1 MAGNPESWLTHWP
14 SSSPVSTTLASAMDL
29 AAIAVEL
36 YTLVPSAFTAARTS
50 RAKEAKSSGDA
61 DLAKR
66 IAQLPKPSTAAWAV
80 NMLVRHGT
88 KEFAGV
94 LELGASLGKA
104 QEQQDHDRL
113 RTLGQQ
119 RPRVLAAAVEQAR
132 AVAEGL
138 GVKVS
143 GGAALEIEATLRAA
157 MTDPAAA
164 EAVRSGQLVRALSTN
179 GLEPVDLSGA
189 VAVPGASQ
197 VVAGKEEPD
206 DGGRPSGRADAQRE
220 RTDSQRERKKA
231 QAALLEAQQN
241 ADKADMELA
250 KAERE
255 KAEAVRQREQLVV
268 EVQAAK
274 DKLAALQH
282 ELAATEWAITLA
294 ERNRKLATRL
304 AGRERRT
311 EEAAQARLEALS

>member
-1 MAGNPESWLTHWP
+1 
-14 SSSPVSTTLASAMDL
+14 MDL

-36 YTLVPSAFTAARTS
+36 YTLVPSAFTAARTA
-50 RAKEAKSSGDA
+50 RAKEAKSAGDA
-61 DLAKR
+61 ELAKQ

-94 LELGASLGKA
+94 LELGASLGRA

-119 RPRVLAAAVEQAR
+119 RPRVLGAAVEQAR

-143 GGAALEIEATLRAA
+143 GAAAMEIEATLRAA
-157 MTDPAAA
+157 MTDPGAAA
-164 EAVRSGQLVRALSTN
+164 ALRSGQLVRSLATN

-189 VAVPGASQ
+189 VAIAGALPA
-197 VVAGKEEPD
+197 AGTTQEEPD
-206 DGGRPSGRADAQRE
+206 DGGRADSQRGRADSERE
-220 RTDSQRERKKA
+220 REKA
-231 QAALLEAQQN
+231 QTALVEAERN
-241 ADKADMELA
+241 ADKADLELA
-250 KAERE
+250 RAERE
-255 KAEAVRQREQLVV
+255 KSEAVRRSEQLAV
-268 EVQAAK
+268 EVKAAK
-274 DKLAALQH
+274 DKLAALQQ

-294 ERNRKLATRL
+294 ERNRKLAVRL
-304 AGRERRT
+304 AARERRT
-311 EEAAQARLEALS
+311 AETARARLEGLP

>member
-1 MAGNPESWLTHWP
+1 
-14 SSSPVSTTLASAMDL
+14 MDL

-36 YTLVPSAFTAARTS
+36 YTLVPSAFTAARTA
-50 RAKEAKSSGDA
+50 RAKEAKSAGDA
-61 DLAKR
+61 ELAKQ

-94 LELGASLGKA
+94 LELGASLGSA

-119 RPRVLAAAVEQAR
+119 RPRVLGAAVEQAR

-143 GGAALEIEATLRAA
+143 GAAAMEIEATLRAA
-157 MTDPAAA
+157 MTDPGAAA
-164 EAVRSGQLVRALSTN
+164 ALRSGQLVRSLATN

-189 VAVPGASQ
+189 VAIAGALPA
-197 VVAGKEEPD
+197 AGTTQEEPD
-206 DGGRPSGRADAQRE
+206 DGGRADSQRGRADSERE
-220 RTDSQRERKKA
+220 REKA
-231 QAALLEAQQN
+231 QTALVEAERN
-241 ADKADMELA
+241 ADKADLELA
-250 KAERE
+250 RAERE
-255 KAEAVRQREQLVV
+255 KSEAVRRSEQLAV
-268 EVQAAK
+268 EVKAAK
-274 DKLAALQH
+274 DKLAALQQ

-294 ERNRKLATRL
+294 ERNRKLAVRL
-304 AGRERRT
+304 AARERRT
-311 EEAAQARLEALS
+311 AETARTRLEGLS

>member
-1 MAGNPESWLTHWP
+1 
-14 SSSPVSTTLASAMDL
+14 MDL
-29 AAIAVEL
+29 AGIAVEL
-36 YTLVPSAFTAARTS
+36 HTLVPSAFTAARTS
-50 RAKEAKSSGDA
+50 RAKEAKSKGDA
-61 DLAKR
+61 ELAKL

-88 KEFAGV
+88 KEFASV
-94 LELGASLGKA
+94 LELGASLGSA
-104 QEQQDHDRL
+104 QEHQDHDRL

-143 GGAALEIEATLRAA
+143 GAAALEIEATLRAA

-164 EAVRSGQLVRALSTN
+164 NALRSGQLVRALSTN

-189 VAVPGASQ
+189 VAIAGAPD
-197 VVAGKEEPD
+197 VVVTKAGPD
-206 DGGRPSGRADAQRE
+206 DDGPQRE
-220 RTDSQRERKKA
+220 RVDSQREREKA
-231 QAALLEAQQN
+231 QTALLEAQRN

-255 KAEAVRQREQLVV
+255 KAEAVRRSEQLEA
-268 EVQAAK
+268 EVKTAK
-274 DKLAALQH
+274 DKLASLQQ

-304 AGRERRT
+304 AARERRT
-311 EEAAQARLEALS
+311 AEAAQARLGGLS

>member
-1 MAGNPESWLTHWP
+1 
-14 SSSPVSTTLASAMDL
+14 MDL

-36 YTLVPSAFTAARTS
+36 YTLVPSAFTAARTA
-50 RAKEAKSSGDA
+50 RAKEAKSAGDA
-61 DLAKR
+61 ELAKQ

-94 LELGASLGKA
+94 LELGASLGSA

-119 RPRVLAAAVEQAR
+119 RPRVLGAAVEQAR

-143 GGAALEIEATLRAA
+143 GAAATEIEATLRAA
-157 MTDPAAA
+157 MTDPGAAA
-164 EAVRSGQLVRALSTN
+164 ALRSGQLVRSLATN

-189 VAVPGASQ
+189 VAIAGALPA
-197 VVAGKEEPD
+197 AGTTQEEPD
-206 DGGRPSGRADAQRE
+206 DGGRADSQRGRADSERE
-220 RTDSQRERKKA
+220 REKA
-231 QAALLEAQQN
+231 QTALVEAERN
-241 ADKADMELA
+241 ADKADLELA
-250 KAERE
+250 RAERE
-255 KAEAVRQREQLVV
+255 KSEAVRRSEQLAV
-268 EVQAAK
+268 EVKAAK
-274 DKLAALQH
+274 DKLAALQQ

-294 ERNRKLATRL
+294 ERNRKLAVRL
-304 AGRERRT
+304 AARERRT
-311 EEAAQARLEALS
+311 AETARARLEGLP

>member
-1 MAGNPESWLTHWP
+1 ME
-14 SSSPVSTTLASAMDL
+14 L

-36 YTLVPSAFTAARTS
+36 YTLVPSAFTAARTA
-50 RAKEAKSSGDA
+50 RAKEARSAGDPE
-61 DLAKR
+61 LAKQ

-88 KEFAGV
+88 REFARV

-104 QEQQDHDRL
+104 QDEQDHDRL

-143 GGAALEIEATLRAA
+143 GAAALEIEATLRAA
-157 MTDPAAA
+157 MTDPGAA
-164 EAVRSGQLVRALSTN
+164 EALRSGQLVRALSTN

-189 VAVPGASQ
+189 VAVPGARP
-197 VVAGKEEPD
+197 AGYVTKEEPD
-206 DGGRPSGRADAQRE
+206 DGGRQRGRGRADSERE
-220 RTDSQRERKKA
+220 REKA
-231 QAALLEAQQN
+231 QTALVEAERN
-241 ADKADMELA
+241 ADKADLELA
-250 KAERE
+250 QAERE
-255 KAEAVRQREQLVV
+255 KAEAMRRSEQLAV
-268 EVQAAK
+268 EVKAAK
-274 DKLAALQH
+274 DKLAALQQ

-294 ERNRKLATRL
+294 ERNRKLAVRL
-304 AGRERRT
+304 VGRERR
-311 EEAAQARLEALS
+311 AAETARARLEELL

>member
-1 MAGNPESWLTHWP
+1 
-14 SSSPVSTTLASAMDL
+14 MDL

-36 YTLVPSAFTAARTS
+36 YTLVPSAFTAARTA
-50 RAKEAKSSGDA
+50 RAKEAKSVGDA
-61 DLAKR
+61 ELAKQ

-94 LELGASLGKA
+94 LELGASLGSA

-119 RPRVLAAAVEQAR
+119 RPRVLGAAVEQAR

-143 GGAALEIEATLRAA
+143 GAAAMEIEATLRAA
-157 MTDPAAA
+157 MTDPGAAA
-164 EAVRSGQLVRALSTN
+164 ALRSGQLVRSLATN

-189 VAVPGASQ
+189 VAIAGALPA
-197 VVAGKEEPD
+197 AGTTQEEPD
-206 DGGRPSGRADAQRE
+206 DGGRADSQRGRADSERE
-220 RTDSQRERKKA
+220 REKA
-231 QAALLEAQQN
+231 QTALVEAERN
-241 ADKADMELA
+241 ADKADLELA
-250 KAERE
+250 RAERE
-255 KAEAVRQREQLVV
+255 KSEAVRRSEQLAV
-268 EVQAAK
+268 EVKAAK
-274 DKLAALQH
+274 DKLAALQQ

-294 ERNRKLATRL
+294 ERNRKLAVRL
-304 AGRERRT
+304 AARERRT
-311 EEAAQARLEALS
+311 AETARARLEGLP

>member
-1 MAGNPESWLTHWP
+1 
-14 SSSPVSTTLASAMDL
+14 MDL

-36 YTLVPSAFTAARTS
+36 YTLVPSAFTAARTA
-50 RAKEAKSSGDA
+50 RAKEAKSAGDA
-61 DLAKR
+61 ELAKQ

-94 LELGASLGKA
+94 LELGASLGRA

-119 RPRVLAAAVEQAR
+119 RPRVLGAAVEQAR

-143 GGAALEIEATLRAA
+143 GAAAMEIEATLRAA
-157 MTDPAAA
+157 MTDPGAAA
-164 EAVRSGQLVRALSTN
+164 ELRSGQLVRSLATN

-189 VAVPGASQ
+189 VAIAGALPA
-197 VVAGKEEPD
+197 AGTTQEEPD
-206 DGGRPSGRADAQRE
+206 DGGRADSQRGRADSERE
-220 RTDSQRERKKA
+220 REKA
-231 QAALLEAQQN
+231 QTALVEAERN
-241 ADKADMELA
+241 ADKADLELA
-250 KAERE
+250 RAERE
-255 KAEAVRQREQLVV
+255 KSEAVRRSEQLAV
-268 EVQAAK
+268 EVKAAK
-274 DKLAALQH
+274 DKLAALQQ

-294 ERNRKLATRL
+294 ERNRKLAVRL
-304 AGRERRT
+304 AARERRT
-311 EEAAQARLEALS
+311 AETARARLEGLS

>member
-1 MAGNPESWLTHWP
+1 MAGNPESWPTRWP
-14 SSSPVSTTLASAMDL
+14 SSSPVSSALVSAMDL

-61 DLAKR
+61 ELAKQ

-88 KEFAGV
+88 KEFAAV
-94 LELGASLGKA
+94 LELGASLGTA
-104 QEQQDHDRL
+104 QEQQDHERL

-164 EAVRSGQLVRALSTN
+164 EALRSGQLVRSLSTN

-189 VAVPGASQ
+189 VAVPGAPQ
-197 VVAGKEEPD
+197 VVGTQEEPD
-206 DGGRPSGRADAQRE
+206 DGGRQRE
-220 RTDSQRERKKA
+220 RADSQREREKA
-231 QAALLEAQQN
+231 QTALLEAQEN

-255 KAEAVRQREQLVV
+255 KAEAVDRRGQLVV

-274 DKLAALQH
+274 DKLAELQQ
-282 ELAATEWAITLA
+282 ELGATEWAITLA

-311 EEAAQARLEALS
+311 AETAQARLEALS

>member
-1 MAGNPESWLTHWP
+1 MAGNPESWPTRWP
-14 SSSPVSTTLASAMDL
+14 SSSPVSSALASAMDL

-36 YTLVPSAFTAARTS
+36 YTLVPSAFTVARTS

-61 DLAKR
+61 ELAKQ

-88 KEFAGV
+88 REFAAV
-94 LELGASLGKA
+94 LELGASLGTA
-104 QEQQDHDRL
+104 QEQQDHERL

-143 GGAALEIEATLRAA
+143 GAAALEIEATLRAA

-164 EAVRSGQLVRALSTN
+164 EALRSGQLVRSLSTN

-189 VAVPGASQ
+189 VAVPGAPH
-197 VVAGKEEPD
+197 VVGTQEEPD
-206 DGGRPSGRADAQRE
+206 DGGRQRE
-220 RTDSQRERKKA
+220 RADSQREREKA
-231 QAALLEAQQN
+231 QTALLEAQQN

-255 KAEAVRQREQLVV
+255 KAEAVDRRGQLVV

-274 DKLAALQH
+274 DKLAELQQ
-282 ELAATEWAITLA
+282 ELGATEWAITLA
-294 ERNRKLATRL
+294 ERHRKLATRL

-311 EEAAQARLEALS
+311 AETAQARLEALS

>member
-1 MAGNPESWLTHWP
+1 MAGNPESWQTRWP
-14 SSSPVSTTLASAMDL
+14 SSSPVSKALASAMDL
-29 AAIAVEL
+29 AGIAVEL
-36 YTLVPSAFTAARTS
+36 YTLVPSAFTAARTA

-61 DLAKR
+61 ELAKQ

-94 LELGASLGKA
+94 LELGASLGRA

-132 AVAEGL
+132 AVAESL

-143 GGAALEIEATLRAA
+143 GAAALEIEATLRAA

-164 EAVRSGQLVRALSTN
+164 EALRSGQLVRSLATN

-189 VAVPGASQ
+189 VAVAGALPAVGTIQ
-197 VVAGKEEPD
+197 EGPD
-206 DGGRPSGRADAQRE
+206 DGGRRRGRA
-220 RTDSQRERKKA
+220 DSQREREKA
-231 QAALLEAQQN
+231 QTALLEAQQN
-241 ADKADMELA
+241 ADRADMELA

-255 KAEAVRQREQLVV
+255 KTEAVHRSQQLAV
-268 EVQAAK
+268 EVKAAK
-274 DKLAALQH
+274 DKLAALQQ

-304 AGRERRT
+304 AARERRT
-311 EEAAQARLEALS
+311 AETARARLEGLG

>member
-1 MAGNPESWLTHWP
+1 
-14 SSSPVSTTLASAMDL
+14 MDL
-29 AAIAVEL
+29 AATAVEL
-36 YTLVPSAFTAARTS
+36 YTLVPSAFTAARTA
-50 RAKEAKSSGDA
+50 RAKEAKSAGNA
-61 DLAKR
+61 ELAKQ

-80 NMLVRHGT
+80 NMLVRRGT

-94 LELGASLGKA
+94 LELGASLGRA

-164 EAVRSGQLVRALSTN
+164 AALRSGQLVRALSTN

-189 VAVPGASQ
+189 VAVPGSVA
-197 VVAGKEEPD
+197 VAGARPAGDAAKEEPD
-206 DGGRPSGRADAQRE
+206 DGGRQRE
-220 RTDSQRERKKA
+220 RADSQREREKA
-231 QAALLEAQQN
+231 QTALVEAERN

-255 KAEAVRQREQLVV
+255 KAEAVRRSEQLAA
-268 EVQAAK
+268 EVKAAK
-274 DKLAALQH
+274 DKLAALQQ
-282 ELAATEWAITLA
+282 ELASTEWAVTLA
-294 ERNRKLATRL
+294 ERDRKLASRL
-304 AGRERRT
+304 AGRERR
-311 EEAAQARLEALS
+311 AAETARTRLEGLS

>member
-1 MAGNPESWLTHWP
+1 MAGNPESWPTRWL
-14 SSSPVSTTLASAMDL
+14 SSSPLSSALASAMDL
-29 AAIAVEL
+29 AGIAVEL

-50 RAKEAKSSGDA
+50 RAKQAKSSGDA
-61 DLAKR
+61 ELAKQ

-94 LELGASLGKA
+94 LELGASLGTA
-104 QEQQDHDRL
+104 QEQQDHERL

-143 GGAALEIEATLRAA
+143 GAAALEIEATLRAA

-164 EAVRSGQLVRALSTN
+164 EAIRSGQLVRSLATN

-189 VAVPGASQ
+189 VAVPGAPSA
-197 VVAGKEEPD
+197 VHVTKEEPD
-206 DGGRPSGRADAQRE
+206 DGGRQRE
-220 RTDSQRERKKA
+220 RADSQREREKA
-231 QAALLEAQQN
+231 QTALLEARQN
-241 ADKADMELA
+241 ADRADMELA

-255 KAEAVRQREQLVV
+255 KAEAVRRSEQLAV
-268 EVQAAK
+268 EVKAAK
-274 DKLAALQH
+274 DKLASLQQ

-311 EEAAQARLEALS
+311 AETAQARLEALS

>member
-1 MAGNPESWLTHWP
+1 MELT
-14 SSSPVSTTLASAMDL
+14 
-29 AAIAVEL
+29 AIAVEL
-36 YTLVPSAFTAARTS
+36 YTLVPSAFTAARTA
-50 RAKEAKSSGDA
+50 RAKEAKSAGDG
-61 DLAKR
+61 DLAKQ

-94 LELGASLGKA
+94 LELGASLGRA

-119 RPRVLAAAVEQAR
+119 RPRVLGAAVEQAR

-143 GGAALEIEATLRAA
+143 GAAAMEIEATLRAA
-157 MTDPAAA
+157 MTDPGAAA
-164 EAVRSGQLVRALSTN
+164 ALRSGQLVRPLATN

-189 VAVPGASQ
+189 VAISGALPAPGTTN
-197 VVAGKEEPD
+197 EEPD
-206 DGGRPSGRADAQRE
+206 DGGRQRGRADSERE
-220 RTDSQRERKKA
+220 REKA
-231 QAALLEAQQN
+231 QTALVEAERN
-241 ADKADMELA
+241 ADKADLELA
-250 KAERE
+250 QAERE
-255 KAEAVRQREQLVV
+255 KTEAVRRSEQLAV

-274 DKLAALQH
+274 DKLAALQQ

-294 ERNRKLATRL
+294 ERNRKLAARL
-304 AGRERRT
+304 AARERRT
-311 EEAAQARLEALS
+311 AETARTRLEGLS